1 MVHDNQKNG
10 NNMKTKGIIK
20 SLKNIINLS
29 GKKKKKDSLKKIL
42 KKLRKREVMLKKKIE
57 GASGG
62 KEKNA
67 LEAKLKVI
75 RAQRK
80 KGIKA
85 LRKLSGKE

>member
-1 MVHDNQKNG
+1 
-10 NNMKTKGIIK
+10 MKSKGIVK
-20 SLKNIINLS
+20 SLKNIINIS
-29 GKKKKKDSLKKIL
+29 SKKKKRDALKKIL
-42 KKLRKREVMLKKKIE
+42 KKLKKREITLKKKA
-57 GASGG
+57 GDAKSG

-67 LEAKLKVI
+67 LVAKLKVI